1 MLDLFFQRFSWRC
14 GLISKLSIC
23 FRLQAERTSRIWFG
37 QITSSFADG
46 GKFSMEESRV
56 LRDFFKSVVKSICNI
71 FYHFLWVKT
80 CSNTFLPL
88 NNHDSGLSNLKQLIS
103 FLFSLNE
110 RNTRQRLLLWAVTLQ
125 LLLCFAH
132 CLLHSK
138 HVQYFVIFSTL

>member
-1 MLDLFFQRFSWRC
+1 
-14 GLISKLSIC
+14 
-23 FRLQAERTSRIWFG
+23 
-37 QITSSFADG
+37 
-46 GKFSMEESRV
+46 MEESRV

-138 HVQYFVIFSTL
+138 HVQYFVIFATL